1 MQCKALSTLFSTWWL
16 LGEALVLLITTI
28 MIITALI
35 ILTKVK
41 DIHPST
47 KQRMWLL
54 LLLQTSL
61 YIHLHSGSHA
71 LSKCWYTT
79 QWAFLQSCLYQNLYW
94 ESCPV
99 ILTLVLVQGYREKVE
114 TGITISEF
122 IRVEVYT
129 CSNAW
134 LTLVCNQD
142 KIMSGNW
149 VVVVEAGWG
158 CVYCVRNMY
167 WVRSLLA

>member
-1 MQCKALSTLFSTWWL
+1 M
-16 LGEALVLLITTI
+16 
-28 MIITALI
+28 
-35 ILTKVK
+35 
-41 DIHPST
+41 
-47 KQRMWLL
+47 
-54 LLLQTSL
+54 
-61 YIHLHSGSHA
+61 
-71 LSKCWYTT
+71 
-79 QWAFLQSCLYQNLYW
+79 
-94 ESCPV
+94 